1 MRIYF
6 LKEYNRTNTGK
17 VIISRIVYREEGY
30 IMSSG
35 KSSKKQR
42 KTRKRTQTGSG
53 GAYALSKL
61 FGRGKNQMKRKGTQK
76 GTRKGTQKGTQK
88 QTGGSKS
95 WKNSRLRRDLKAALS
110 FI

>member
-6 LKEYNRTNTGK
+6 LKEYNRTNVGK
-17 VIISRIVYREEGY
+17 VFILRIVYREEGY

-35 KSSKKQR
+35 KGQQKKRKIQKLKGGS
-42 KTRKRTQTGSG
+42 KTRKGT
-53 GAYALSKL
+53 
-61 FGRGKNQMKRKGTQK
+61 RKGTQK
-76 GTRKGTQKGTQK
+76 GTRKGTRK